1 MTKLDR
7 EIVLQTLKGYEAVNR
22 ITAEERRN
30 RLEKMTQKEAQAIFE
45 DLCSNASRLSRED
58 ETRLFSFRHAHR
70 LKLRQAMANLAQ
82 YFNHDATV

>member
-1 MTKLDR
+1 MAKLDR

-45 DLCSNASRLSRED
+45 DLCSNTPRLSKED
-58 ETRLFSFRHAHR
+58 ENRLFSFRHAHR
-70 LKLRQAMANLAQ
+70 LKLRQAMTNLSQ
-82 YFNHDATV
+82 SLNHDTTI